1 MDGCLDQD
9 AADMLLVLA
18 SPERESKC
26 LQTPPVSRRN
36 SKEATDNEKTPQ
48 KPSPERQFVC
58 RGVKR
63 TRDPN
68 MLSVVYSSGGATMVV
83 PLMKDD
89 STQDFNARRRLAA
102 VMLCDNTRADV
113 YCSWRK
119 CLVNIN
125 VRDAKWVKFR
135 DTFREQ
141 RFMYENLQL
150 VIVRLTCVKGDSDA
164 CQNCS
169 MPTRR
174 MSCTLPSIYYYVMP
188 LPNGSRF
195 CPITSEAALEEFKPI
210 DVKKPVGE
218 WLMRI
223 PSVYVRSL

>member
-1 MDGCLDQD
+1 M
-9 AADMLLVLA
+9 
-18 SPERESKC
+18 
-26 LQTPPVSRRN
+26 
-36 SKEATDNEKTPQ
+36 
-48 KPSPERQFVC
+48 
-58 RGVKR
+58 
-63 TRDPN
+63 
-68 MLSVVYSSGGATMVV
+68 
-83 PLMKDD
+83 
-89 STQDFNARRRLAA
+89 
-102 VMLCDNTRADV
+102 

-119 CLVNIN
+119 LLVNIN

-141 RFMYENLQL
+141 RFVYENLQL
-150 VIVRLTCVKGDSDA
+150 VVVRLTCVKGDSDA

-174 MSCTLPSIYYYVMP
+174 MSCTRPTLYYYVML

-195 CPITSEAALEEFKPI
+195 CPVASEAALDEFNPI

-218 WLMRI
+218 WLLRI